1 MSVPSPSRSR
11 SPSLSAPTPP
21 APGAPGMKG
30 ARAMKR
36 TPAKVR
42 ALRLA
47 GGAGQYLAL
56 ACYLIFLGFPLLW
69 LLSTSFK
76 TARELGSLD
85 PAWLPRHPGLDN
97 YRAAFDAQPLLR
109 SALNSLVVAC
119 AASLISVTVAV
130 PAAYALARH
139 RSLVGRASS
148 VWILVSQ
155 TFPFVLVIIPLF
167 LVLKNL
173 RLIDSI
179 AGLIAVYVVW
189 NLPFSLWMLQGYVK
203 AVPPSLE
210 EAAAIDGAGR
220 VRTLVSVVLPL
231 LAPGLV
237 ATLMFSFVTAWNEF
251 FFALVLLK
259 SPENQTMSVILTRFL
274 GAEGVAD
281 LGPLAAAS
289 VLATIPGLVFFALLQ
304 RRLVG
309 GMLAGAVKA

>member
-1 MSVPSPSRSR
+1 MSATSVLP
-11 SPSLSAPTPP
+11 
-21 APGAPGMKG
+21 
-30 ARAMKR
+30 
-36 TPAKVR
+36 KVR
-42 ALRLA
+42 ALRAA
-47 GGAGQYLAL
+47 GRTGQYVALLGFLVFLA
-56 ACYLIFLGFPLLW
+56 FPLLW

-76 TARELGSLD
+76 SPQELGSIN
-85 PAWLPRHPGLDN
+85 PTWLPVDPGLDN
-97 YRAAFDAQPLLR
+97 YRAAFEAQPLLH
-109 SALNSLVVAC
+109 SALNSLLVAVS
-119 AASLISVTVAV
+119 ASVISVSIAV
-130 PAAYALARH
+130 PAAYVMVRYKTRVSQA
-139 RSLVGRASS
+139 GT

-155 TFPFVLVIIPLF
+155 MFPFVLVIIPLF

-173 RLIDSI
+173 HMIDSL
-179 AGLIAVYVVW
+179 AGLIIVYVVW

-203 AVPPSLE
+203 SVPRSLE
-210 EAAAIDGAGR
+210 EAAAMDGAGR
-220 VRTLVSVVLPL
+220 LRTLVSVVLPL

-289 VLATIPGLVFFALLQ
+289 VLATIPSLLFFALLQ

-309 GMLAGAVKA
+309 GMLSGAVKG